1 MTSRSNQ
8 WRDWLAAA
16 PLPGRGAGRGG
27 TSRQGGLVFRNPVP
41 QPSPA
46 KRDPAGALGFVD
58 RPTASDAPEPT
69 DLAERVASVGWY
81 HTIKLPGGIVTPGQ
95 FDHSELLPH
104 YGLPESLA
112 GKRAIDVATFD
123 GYWAFEMERRGADVT
138 AIDLDDSADL
148 DFPTLVKQRLADF
161 GPMPR
166 MGKGF
171 AIAHDA
177 LGSKVRRVGTSVYS
191 LDPDRHGT
199 FDFAHCGD
207 LLLHLRDPLTALERI
222 RAVTTGQLLLC
233 DVVDPDARP
242 SRFGP
247 TLSYRGGWNDVTW
260 WVPSLEAMAQMVID
274 AGFAS
279 VHVNCVY
286 QLAKT
291 IESGGYWRASITA
304 TV

>member
-1 MTSRSNQ
+1 
-8 WRDWLAAA
+8 
-16 PLPGRGAGRGG
+16 
-27 TSRQGGLVFRNPVP
+27 VP
-41 QPSPA
+41 EP
-46 KRDPAGALGFVD
+46 
-58 RPTASDAPEPT
+58 PEPT
-69 DLAERVASVGWY
+69 DLAGKVAAIGWY
-81 HTIKLPGGIVTPGQ
+81 HTIELPGGIRTPGQ
-95 FDHSELLPH
+95 FDHAELLPH
-104 YGLPESLA
+104 YGLPASLA

-138 AIDLDDSADL
+138 AIDLDDSAEL
-148 DFPTLVKQRLADF
+148 DFPTRVKARLGEF

-171 AIAHDA
+171 ALAHDA
-177 LGSKVRRVGTSVYS
+177 LGSKVQRVGTSVYS
-191 LDPDRHGT
+191 LDPAKHGT

-222 RAVTTGQLLLC
+222 RSVTTGTFLLC

-242 SRFGP
+242 NKYGP
-247 TLSYRGGWNDVTW
+247 AVSYRGGWTDVTW
-260 WVPSLEAMAQMVID
+260 WVPSLEALAQMLVD

-286 QLAKT
+286 RLAKT
-291 IESGGYWRASITA
+291 IESDGYWRASITA

>member
-1 MTSRSNQ
+1 MTRA

-16 PLPGRGAGRGG
+16 PVPGRASSRG
-27 TSRQGGLVFRNPVP
+27 SIRQGGLEF
-41 QPSPA
+41 
-46 KRDPAGALGFVD
+46 RDPAPQASPMARDINAAMGFVHLPD
-58 RPTASDAPEPT
+58 PSAPEPEEPK
-69 DLAERVASVGWY
+69 DLADRVAAVGWY
-81 HTIKLPGGIVTPGQ
+81 HTIELPGGIRTPGQ
-95 FDHSELLPH
+95 FDHAELLPR
-104 YGLPESLA
+104 YGLPASLA

-148 DFPTLVKQRLADF
+148 DFPTQVKQRLSQF

-171 AIAHDA
+171 AIAHEA
-177 LGSKVRRVGTSVYS
+177 LQSKVKRLGTSVYS
-191 LDPDRHGT
+191 LDPDKHGT

-207 LLLHLRDPLTALERI
+207 LLLHLRDPLTALEHI
-222 RAVTTGQLLLC
+222 RSVTTGSFLLC

-242 SRFGP
+242 SKYGP
-247 TLSYRGGWNDVTW
+247 VLSYRGGWSDVTW
-260 WVPSLEAMAQMVID
+260 WVPSLEGLAQMIID

-286 QLAKT
+286 RLAKT
-291 IESGGYWRASITA
+291 AESDGYWRASITA